1 MGVIR
6 RQGMYSALFTYSGF
20 VVGAFNL
27 FFLYTFILTPEQ
39 FGLTRALM
47 AVGAVLMQ
55 FAMMA
60 TFSMMYKFFPY
71 YKDYLKKD
79 ESDFAFMSLVVPF
92 FGFVMITL
100 GMLLFKDF
108 FVLKFSEHS
117 PLLVKYYYYIIPF
130 TFSFLYF
137 TIFKTHLNIRLNA
150 AFPTFLEDLGYKFYS
165 IIIVLL
171 YYINVI
177 SFDVFMMLFCT
188 YYFVGLIPMFLKLR
202 REGDFHIVPK
212 LSKVSRRLGKKIL
225 SYGGFIYAGLII
237 GELAEYLAPIMISGM
252 EGLKNTGI
260 LSIAIY
266 LVAILQVPQ
275 KAMFGVT
282 ISVMSDAWKR
292 KDIRTIETL
301 YKKTALNM
309 LLAGL
314 LIFVA
319 IWVSIDEI
327 LALLPPAYMEA
338 KPVVLLL
345 SLAKLFDLACGMNG
359 ELLNTSNFWKFN
371 FGTQVLLLII
381 LIPVNYLFISNYGIL
396 GTGYAALVSQFI
408 YNGVRFWFIYYK
420 FKLQPF
426 TLDIVKGVFVAG
438 LLYTLV
444 YFVPG
449 FTGTKIENIISIC
462 LRSGL
467 FATLFLIAIIYF
479 RISEDIAQFSTQIM
493 RRIKGMMGR

>member
-1 MGVIR
+1 
-6 RQGMYSALFTYSGF
+6 
-20 VVGAFNL
+20 
-27 FFLYTFILTPEQ
+27 
-39 FGLTRALM
+39 
-47 AVGAVLMQ
+47 
-55 FAMMA
+55 
-60 TFSMMYKFFPY
+60 
-71 YKDYLKKD
+71 
-79 ESDFAFMSLVVPF
+79 
-92 FGFVMITL
+92 
-100 GMLLFKDF
+100 
-108 FVLKFSEHS
+108 
-117 PLLVKYYYYIIPF
+117 
-130 TFSFLYF
+130 
-137 TIFKTHLNIRLNA
+137 
-150 AFPTFLEDLGYKFYS
+150 
-165 IIIVLL
+165 
-171 YYINVI
+171 
-177 SFDVFMMLFCT
+177 
-188 YYFVGLIPMFLKLR
+188 MFLKLR